1 MEGDKNHTPVQMIK
15 VLARELSQKMDED
28 IANKNFQQIREEA
41 ALVGLN
47 PEELIKNIKKF
58 GDSKI
63 AAEMLAMRQLIK
75 LEADDMVKLARMLDD
90 AGNTVDDVAKLKTEF
105 LARREMISQLL
116 FIQKKAQS
124 TLATALASQRQA
136 VDESRAV
143 KLLVEPEDIQMAS
156 KLEGDPEAYMRAIAK
171 LEDDNHIILSLQNAE
186 KINKW
191 DLAAEYV
198 NNNLLSSPDTHI
210 LNIAIW
216 FNADTMETLSH
227 AHTFCVYDAC
237 R

>member
-1 MEGDKNHTPVQMIK
+1 
-15 VLARELSQKMDED
+15 MDED

-58 GDSKI
+58 GDSKS

-75 LEADDMVKLARMLDD
+75 LEADDLVKLARMLDD

-198 NNNLLSSPDTHI
+198 NNNLLSSPITH
-210 LNIAIW
+210 LKHCFW
-216 FNADTMETLSH
+216 LNADTMETISH
-227 AHTFCVYDAC
+227 AYTFCVHDAC